1 MLDIQHQ
8 PPVHPPRPADL
19 VDAGQRRQLQQLAD
33 RRARRHLPGRQN
45 LGRRHPALF
54 ADHRMEVTADQR
66 VVGQPLG
73 GDEPAAALL
82 TVDQALRL
90 QLDQRLAQGDP
101 GRREQLAELALG
113 RQLATRRQQTMADLL
128 AERPA
133 DRRYGG

>member
-1 MLDIQHQ
+1 
-8 PPVHPPRPADL
+8 
-19 VDAGQRRQLQQLAD
+19 
-33 RRARRHLPGRQN
+33 
-45 LGRRHPALF
+45 
-54 ADHRMEVTADQR
+54 MEVTADQR

-82 TVDQALRL
+82 AIDQALRL